1 MASMGREDVLYCV
14 VCGAPPAAE
23 AGRLVELAR
32 LAGWDVCV
40 VATPLATR
48 FVDLDELAE
57 LSGRPVR
64 TDYKRPGEP
73 DLFPRASALVVAPA
87 TFNTINKLAAGIADT
102 LALSLLCEYL
112 ALGTPIVVAANVGP
126 ALARHPQYP
135 ASVRKLQ
142 SWGARVLEVRSTPAE
157 TGWMLP
163 WKHIADELPQPGGAP
178 DGRDPD
184 RPDHA

>member
-1 MASMGREDVLYCV
+1 MVSMRREDVLYCI

-23 AGRLVELAR
+23 AGQLVELAK

-48 FVDLDELAE
+48 FVDLDELTE
-57 LSGRPVR
+57 LAGRPVR
-64 TDYKRPGEP
+64 QDYKRPGEP

-112 ALGTPIVVAANVGP
+112 ALGAPVVVAPSVDP
-126 ALARHPQYP
+126 ALARHPQYRR
-135 ASVRKLQ
+135 SLRRLRR
-142 SWGARVLEVRSTPAE
+142 WDARVLEVRSAPARE
-157 TGWMLP
+157 GWMLP
-163 WKHIADELPQPGGAP
+163 WKRIVDELPQLRGQTGA
-178 DGRDPD
+178 RDP
-184 RPDHA
+184 A

>member
-1 MASMGREDVLYCV
+1 MASMRREDVLYLI

-23 AGRLVELAR
+23 AGRLVELAK

-40 VATPLATR
+40 VVTPLATR
-48 FVDLDELAE
+48 FVDLQELAE

-64 TDYKRPGEP
+64 QDYKLPGEA

-112 ALGTPIVVAANVGP
+112 ALGTPIVVAPNVGP
-126 ALARHPQYP
+126 TLARHPQYP
-135 ASVRKLQ
+135 RSVRRLRR
-142 SWGARVLEVRSTPAE
+142 WGARVLEVRSAPAQD
-157 TGWMLP
+157 GWMLP
-163 WKHIADELPQPGGAP
+163 WKRIVDELPQLGGHPGRRNPA
-178 DGRDPD
+178 
-184 RPDHA
+184 